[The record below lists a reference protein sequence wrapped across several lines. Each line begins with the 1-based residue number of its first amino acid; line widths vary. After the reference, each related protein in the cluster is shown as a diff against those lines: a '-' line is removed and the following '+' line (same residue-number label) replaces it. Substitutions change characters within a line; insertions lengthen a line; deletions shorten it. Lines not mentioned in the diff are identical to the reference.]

1 MHLIGGTPVTSG
13 SRLSA
18 AVLVEHA
25 LDHAPQGTARR
36 SCVVPLDNLVGVR
49 LERAEVG
56 VTAKSEAA
64 CERAVIGK
72 IQIEENEVHP
82 VLEL

>member
-1 MHLIGGTPVTSG
+1 MRGVPCLTRPRVGP
-13 SRLSA
+13 RLA
-18 AVLVEHA
+18 AVLFENR
-25 LDHAPQGTARR
+25 LDHLPQLAWAGGSVEA
-36 SCVVPLDNLVGVR
+36 LYNLVGVR

-72 IQIEENEVHP
+72 IQVEENEVHP